1 MRHAKSGGTIMIYI
15 PNDWINDRKNEEEIR
30 MLISESLGCIKFDES
45 SQKVEERLKDIGE
58 LKILEEFKKG
68 TFAV

>member
-30 MLISESLGCIKFDES
+30 MLISESLGCIKFNES
-45 SQKVEERLKDIGE
+45 YQNVEERLRDIGE

-68 TFAV
+68 TFAI

>member
-30 MLISESLGCIKFDES
+30 TLISESLGCIKFNES
-45 SQKVEERLKDIGE
+45 YQNVEDRLRDIGE

-68 TFAV
+68 TFAI